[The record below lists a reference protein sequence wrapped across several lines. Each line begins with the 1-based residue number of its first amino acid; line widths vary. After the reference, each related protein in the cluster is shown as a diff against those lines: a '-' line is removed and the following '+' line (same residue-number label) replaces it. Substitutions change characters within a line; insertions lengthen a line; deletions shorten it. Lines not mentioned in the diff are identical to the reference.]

1 MLSKLLMVHTPLALR
16 KWRLVDSTRDL
27 IVQEHRCPA
36 GRDSCYLCCFQKA
49 SHPPLD
55 TNHPLPTSRALEN
68 SGSENLEPIW
78 GKTKMEGH
86 QEKST
91 GEVGSPLRL
100 LLRSPLGSPKSLA
113 KMRGEHLSRNCRVEG
128 HVRCPWFWP
137 AKGYDSSYAQ
147 RPEHQEEV
155 GGGGWGSG
163 EVGVV

>member
-1 MLSKLLMVHTPLALR
+1 MLSKLLTVHTPLALR
-16 KWRLVDSTRDL
+16 KWRLVDSPRDL

-68 SGSENLEPIW
+68 SGEFW
-78 GKTKMEGH
+78 VH

-91 GEVGSPLRL
+91 GEVGSPLRF
-100 LLRSPLGSPKSLA
+100 LLRPPLGSPKSLA
-113 KMRGEHLSRNCRVEG
+113 KMLGLEQSEHLSSNCGVEG

-137 AKGYDSSYAQ
+137 VKGYDSSYVL
-147 RPEHQEEV
+147 RLEHQKGV
-155 GGGGWGSG
+155 GVGVGVCGG
-163 EVGVV
+163 VGVV